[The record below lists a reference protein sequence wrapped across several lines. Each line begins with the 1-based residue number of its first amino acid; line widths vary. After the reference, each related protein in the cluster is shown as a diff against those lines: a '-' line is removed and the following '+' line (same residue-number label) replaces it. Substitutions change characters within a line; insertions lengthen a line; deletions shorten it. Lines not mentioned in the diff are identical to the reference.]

1 MMEMQKARQRAKAL
15 RAEILRHDQLY
26 YQQALPLISDQDY
39 DALLAELKALEAE
52 HPQLV
57 TPDSPTQRV
66 GERASGGFA
75 AFKHR
80 LPMLSLDNTYSLEDL
95 EAFDQRVRKTLKRE
109 AVGYCVELKID
120 GLAVALHYE
129 QGAFARGVTRG
140 DGETGDDIT
149 ANLRTLPSLPPRLK
163 GRAPEQLEVRGE
175 VYLPRQALGLLN
187 ARRAEQGQP
196 LFANCRNAA
205 AGSLKLLDPA
215 EVARRPLALFCY
227 ALGSSS
233 GSPFKTQLA
242 FLEKLKAWG
251 FPVNPQRQA
260 CRGIHEVFELV
271 QRWNAL
277 RPGLGYDTDGLV
289 VKVDALEEQRILG
302 ATGKSPRW
310 AIAYKFSAGQAETT
324 LLGIEPSV
332 GRSGVVTP
340 VALLEPVSLGGS
352 VISRASLYN
361 ADQLQALDARVGDRV
376 LVEKGGEV
384 IPKVAVVLKEKRPA
398 ESSPWVFPRHCPA
411 CGEPL
416 MRIEGMVAYRCPN
429 PACPAQV
436 CGRLEHFAGRDAM
449 DIENLGPA
457 LVEQLVARG
466 LVRTPADLYH
476 LELNALAGLERMGE
490 KSAENLL
497 AGLQASKRRGLG
509 RLLHGLGIPQVGKRA
524 ADSLAQAFGSLDAL
538 RLATEADLLKVP
550 DFGPATA
557 AAVSD
562 FLGRPEVAKELGRL
576 KAAGL
581 NTSLLDEERP
591 AASTLQGK
599 TFVFTGELAG
609 YTREQAEAEVRK
621 RGGKPS
627 ASVSAKTSYVVAG
640 PEAGSKLKKAQ
651 RLGVPV
657 LDEAAFQGLLKG

>member
-1 MMEMQKARQRAKAL
+1 MEMQKARQRAKAL

-591 AASTLQGK
+591 TASTLQGK